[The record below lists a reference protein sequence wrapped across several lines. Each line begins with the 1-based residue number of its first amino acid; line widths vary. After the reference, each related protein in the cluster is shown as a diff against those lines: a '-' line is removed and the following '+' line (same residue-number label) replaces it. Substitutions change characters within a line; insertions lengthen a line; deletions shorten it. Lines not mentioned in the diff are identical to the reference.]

1 MKTALSCCD
10 VSCCVGTQRLENGRL
25 DAKISQGRIGSVYDK
40 LSGIYDIWGKLTES
54 HARSR
59 AIELASIEDGEN
71 ILEVAVGTGLAFYE
85 IVKRNPHGNNVGLD
99 LSKGMLEKAKQRMKE
114 MPGANY
120 RLTIG
125 TAFDLPVASESV
137 DLLINNYMFDLIP
150 FADMDMVL
158 LEFKR
163 VLKAGAK
170 LIVVNMTVG
179 ETLGSRL
186 YEFLYRA
193 SPKIMGGCR
202 GVKLAEK
209 LKQHGFTI
217 ETRETYQ
224 QLLFPSEVILARKHV

>member
-1 MKTALSCCD
+1 MRIALSCCD
-10 VSCCVGTQRLENGRL
+10 ISCCVGTQRLQNGKL
-25 DAKISQGRIGSVYDK
+25 DAKISQGKIASVYDK

-59 AIELASIEDGEN
+59 AIELASITDGDN

-85 IVKRNPHGNNVGLD
+85 IVKRNPHGNNIGVD
-99 LSKGMLEKAKQRMKE
+99 LSKGMLEKTKHRMKK

-125 TAFDLPVASESV
+125 TAFDLPAESESV
-137 DLLINNYMFDLIP
+137 DLLVNNYMFDLIP
-150 FADMDMVL
+150 FADMDKVL
-158 LEFKR
+158 LEFQR

-170 LIVVNMTVG
+170 LILVNMTVG

-186 YEFLYRA
+186 YEFIYRV

-209 LKQHGFTI
+209 LKQRGFTV

-224 QLLFPSEVILARKHV
+224 QLLFPSEVILARKQA